1 MEHLPAKLARQATI
15 GAAPQE
21 AWEVADA
28 VEEEEARRRVPPTNQ
43 PTAPLRDR
51 ASNLRWRKGAS
62 DVSIYLQT
70 GPDEVEGWSLDPVRG
85 NDAQNAAMG
94 RLLAFEQHEL
104 SKVEREDYF
113 FLNPARGDATWI
125 NKQRLED
132 ITLAVEAAHKHAQ
145 RYPPS
150 DTKAD
155 VQLRVMSKLF
165 AVVHLRALDAIS
177 ARAEGSDR
185 FVNICESVD
194 LASLVENVRHM
205 LVYRTEVK
213 RAKSSASAVSPIAT
227 GIRRQYGHN
236 TQLNHE
242 LGERGYPDGHRV
254 DAPGAHAH
262 FNPPMLPMFCSA
274 PPRMGK
280 SAVALLLSSLAV
292 KLGGRVFYGVAP
304 NKVVPVNEMLHKVRS
319 ALQWTP
325 KPPPL
330 TNYTKRP
337 RLAVAASAARTT
349 GQGLQV
355 NDHDR
360 PMHDNLHIVF
370 YSHHVPT
377 TELKAVI
384 ARIDAL
390 SKTQGEWVLH
400 VRDEAQF
407 LVKDSSY
414 YYKEG
419 SKVKAIPEYQPGWK
433 RPPELLEQLRGTYP
447 LKCGLSLCVS
457 ATLLPVLTE
466 TQLVGR
472 VPHEFWGYLDADE
485 WNEELEDARDE
496 RDHEAAR
503 LAIDDANAPR
513 MVAVLSPQRGNLHVS
528 DETPYWIKEHYPTLI
543 RRGIYEVP
551 RSYHGTMEHVEPWKA
566 EDEEDVTY
574 MNDGMWRL
582 DEDSVADNY
591 PELKQQLAL
600 VQAKG
605 DESVPGM
612 PRVYSPVV
620 YAPSDDALAV
630 LSHAREWLEQGEEDN
645 SVQFRSS
652 SEAGA
657 HRFVPMYLL
666 SPTRTQRGDGGTADW
681 VQQIFKLAWLRMHG
695 WFTGDDDS
703 LPPSHDVV
711 GSLPQQ
717 LNKRNLREHYGMI
730 ALVYASDEN
739 DIERRRYSRSL
750 PSGGD
755 GKEGEL
761 LVYCFDPVDPENRLA
776 GHDFERFRKRAEA
789 RFAPFS
795 GTEPSSWGPMVDK
808 LEAGRMRTTATSL
821 YVKKNRREGL
831 NKKMVEV
838 RKAKPADLTAEL
850 QRLLQEKLKRIHLSF
865 DPDLAADED
874 MSRLLVNLNGIVL
887 KLTTTRHENAQSA
900 ISYYTREYGIRKVL
914 VSGYSMLSAGLTL
927 QYTEYLQGS
936 FGYWTHWVPKYF
948 AVATV
953 RKQLSLSES
962 YQLVGRSFIDVRGGA
977 QLPPGWKVQLLAAQY
992 VIPVLTLYSRLELRF
1007 AMLRDMPLAQ
1017 VFAHLSQ
1024 FCVHPAI
1031 ALNFDFPANLL
1042 AQFCRSQLSRQE
1054 RKDGLVWELLR
1065 FTKPPSEDEEIRFTV
1080 PREGLVVG
1088 VD

>member
-1 MEHLPAKLARQATI
+1 MEHLSAKLARQATI
-15 GAAPQE
+15 GVAPQE
-21 AWEVADA
+21 AWEVAEA
-28 VEEEEARRRVPPTNQ
+28 VKEEEARTRVPPTNQ
-43 PTAPLRDR
+43 PNRGATRDR
-51 ASNLRWRKGAS
+51 AFNRRWRKGANS
-62 DVSIYLQT
+62 VSIYLQT
-70 GPDEVEGWSLDPVRG
+70 RPRSRVLLKDLQTGPNEVEGWSLDPVPG
-85 NDAQNAAMG
+85 TAEQNAAMK
-94 RLLAFEQHEL
+94 RLQDFEQHEL
-104 SKVEREDYF
+104 SKVERGDYF
-113 FLNPARGDATWI
+113 FRNPERGDATWI
-125 NKQRLED
+125 NKQRLDD
-132 ITLAVEAAHKHAQ
+132 IELAITAAHNHAQMAMPDETLA
-145 RYPPS
+145 
-150 DTKAD
+150 DM
-155 VQLRVMSKLF
+155 QLKVMSKLF
-165 AVVHLRALDAIS
+165 IVVHLRALDAIS
-177 ARAEGSDR
+177 ALAEGSDR

-205 LVYRTEVK
+205 LVYRTEVR
-213 RAKSSASAVSPIAT
+213 RAKSAAPAVSPIAT
-227 GIRRQYGHN
+227 GIRRQYDHN

-325 KPPPL
+325 KPLPL
-330 TNYTKRP
+330 TNYSKRQ
-337 RLAVAASAARTT
+337 RLAVAAAAARTT

-390 SKTQGEWVLH
+390 SKMPGEWVLH

-419 SKVKAIPEYQPGWK
+419 KADKSIPEYEPGWK
-433 RPPELLEQLRGTYP
+433 RPPELLAYLRGTYP

-472 VPHEFWGYLDADE
+472 VPHELWGRVDMDGDE
-485 WNEELEDARDE
+485 RDARD
-496 RDHEAAR
+496 HAAAQS
-503 LAIDDANAPR
+503 AINGMAPR
-513 MVAVLSPQRGNLHVS
+513 MVAVLSPQRGNLHMS
-528 DETPYWIKEHYPTLI
+528 DETPYWIKDHYRDLD
-543 RRGIYEVP
+543 GVH

-566 EDEEDVTY
+566 KDEAEVTY
-574 MNDGMWRL
+574 MSEGMWKL

-591 PELKQQLAL
+591 PELKHQLAL

-620 YAPSDDALAV
+620 YAPSDDAVAV
-630 LSHAREWLEQGEEDN
+630 LSHAHEWLDEVTTRDYA
-645 SVQFRSS
+645 RSLPIVL
-652 SEAGA
+652 
-657 HRFVPMYLL
+657 HHFIPMYLL

-681 VQQIFKLAWLRMHG
+681 VQQIFKLAWLRVHR
-695 WFTGDDDS
+695 WFTEGTDARPR
-703 LPPSHDVV
+703 LPHAFNTK
-711 GSLPQQ
+711 Q
-717 LNKRNLREHYGMI
+717 LRQAYGMI

-761 LVYCFDPVDPENRLA
+761 LVYCFDPVDRENRLE
-776 GHDFERFRKRAEA
+776 GYDFERIPDSAGGA
-789 RFAPFS
+789 SVGATFS
-795 GTEPSSWGPMVDK
+795 TLPP
-808 LEAGRMRTTATSL
+808 GRMRTTATSL
-821 YVKKNRREGL
+821 YVKRNRREGL
-831 NKKMVEV
+831 NKEMVEA
-838 RKAKPADLTAEL
+838 RKAKPANLAAKL
-850 QRLLQEKLKRIHLSF
+850 QDLLQKKLKYKEHTF

-874 MSRLLVNLNGIVL
+874 MSTLLVNLNGIVL

-900 ISYYTREYGIRKVL
+900 ISYYQREYGIEKVL

-927 QYTEYLQGS
+927 QYSKYTFLQPMGT
-936 FGYWTHWVPKYF
+936 WDHWVPKYF

-962 YQLVGRSFIDVRGGA
+962 YQLVGRSFIDLRGGA
-977 QLPPGWKVQLLAAQY
+977 ELPPGWKVQLLAAQY

-1024 FCVHPAI
+1024 FCAHPAI
-1031 ALNFDFPANLL
+1031 ALHFDFPANLL
-1042 AQFCRSQLSRQE
+1042 AQFYRSQLSRQE

-1065 FTKPPSEDEEIRFTV
+1065 FTQAPSEDEEIRFTV
-1080 PREGLVVG
+1080 PEGGLVVG
-1088 VD
+1088 VA

>member
-1 MEHLPAKLARQATI
+1 MEHLPAKLARQASI
-15 GAAPQE
+15 GVAPKE
-21 AWEVADA
+21 AWEVAEA
-28 VEEEEARRRVPPTNQ
+28 VEEEAARTSVPPTNQ
-43 PTAPLRDR
+43 PAAPLRDR
-51 ASNLRWRKGAS
+51 AFNRRWRESAS
-62 DVSIYLQT
+62 SVSIYLQAN
-70 GPDEVEGWSLDPVRG
+70 PDEAEGWSLDPVPG
-85 NDAQNAAMG
+85 TAEQTAAMQ
-94 RLLAFEQHEL
+94 RLQAFEKHEL
-104 SKVEREDYF
+104 SKVGRGDYF
-113 FLNPARGDATWI
+113 FRNPERGDATWI
-125 NKQRLED
+125 NKPRLDD
-132 ITLAVEAAHKHAQ
+132 IELAIEAARTHA
-145 RYPPS
+145 RRGPS
-150 DTKAD
+150 SGSLAD
-155 VQLRVMSKLF
+155 RQYQVMSKLF
-165 AVVHLRALDAIS
+165 VVVHLRALEAIS
-177 ARAEGSDR
+177 TLAEGSDR

-205 LVYRTEVK
+205 LVYRTEVR
-213 RAKSSASAVSPIAT
+213 RAKSSASAVSPIAQ
-227 GIRRQYGHN
+227 GIRRQYDHN

-254 DAPGAHAH
+254 DAPGARVH

-330 TNYTKRP
+330 TNITKRQ
-337 RLAVAASAARTT
+337 RLAAAASAARTT

-414 YYKEG
+414 YYKVG
-419 SKVKAIPEYQPGWK
+419 KADKSIPEYEPGWK
-433 RPPELLEQLRGTYP
+433 RPPELLAYLRGTYP

-472 VPHEFWGYLDADE
+472 VSHERWGYIDE
-485 WNEELEDARDE
+485 EDAERDERDE

-503 LAIDDANAPR
+503 LAIGDASAPR

-543 RRGIYEVP
+543 RRGVYDVP
-551 RSYHGTMEHVEPWKA
+551 RSYYGTMEHVVPWKA

-582 DEDSVADNY
+582 DEHSVADNY
-591 PELKQQLAL
+591 PELKHQLAL

-620 YAPSDDALAV
+620 YSPSEDAVAV
-630 LSHAREWLEQGEEDN
+630 LSHARAWLEQGEDDN
-645 SVQFRSS
+645 ADQFRRT

-695 WFTGDDDS
+695 WFTGGDDS

-717 LNKRNLREHYGMI
+717 LNKRNLRVHYGMI

-739 DIERRRYSRSL
+739 DVERRRYSRSL
-750 PSGGD
+750 PSVGD

-776 GHDFERFRKRAEA
+776 GDDFERFRARAEA

-795 GTEPSSWGPMVDK
+795 GTEPRNWGPMVEK
-808 LEAGRMRTTATSL
+808 LEAGKMQTTATSL
-821 YVKKNRREGL
+821 YVKRNRRDGL
-831 NKKMVEV
+831 NEAMVNAKK
-838 RKAKPADLTAEL
+838 KKPADLAAKL
-850 QRLLQEKLKRIHLSF
+850 QALLQEKLKYRPHMF
-865 DPDLAADED
+865 DPDLPADEKV
-874 MSRLLVNLNGIVL
+874 SLLLVNLNGIVL
-887 KLTTTRHENAQSA
+887 KLTTTRHQNAQSA
-900 ISYYTREYGIRKVL
+900 ISYYQREYGIRKVL
-914 VSGYSMLSAGLTL
+914 ASGYSMLSAGLTL
-927 QYTEYLQGS
+927 QHTEYLRGS
-936 FGYWTHWVPKYF
+936 FGHWTHWVPKYF

-962 YQLVGRSFIDVRGGA
+962 YQLVGRSFIDLRGGA
-977 QLPPGWKVQLLAAQY
+977 ELPPGWKVQLLAAQY

-1024 FCVHPAI
+1024 FCAHPAI
-1031 ALNFDFPANLL
+1031 ALHFEYPANLL
-1042 AQFCRSQLSRQE
+1042 AQFYRSQLSRQE

-1065 FTKPPSEDEEIRFTV
+1065 FAQPPSEDAEIEFV
-1080 PREGLVVG
+1080 APREGLVVG
-1088 VD
+1088 ET

>member
-15 GAAPQE
+15 GVAPQE
-21 AWEVADA
+21 AWEVAEA
-28 VEEEEARRRVPPTNQ
+28 VEEEEARKLVPPTNQ

-51 ASNLRWRKGAS
+51 ASNRRWREGAS
-62 DVSIYLQT
+62 SVSIYLWT
-70 GPDEVEGWSLDPVRG
+70 SPNDPHASEGWSLVPVLG
-85 NDAQNAAMG
+85 TAEQNAAMA
-94 RLLAFEQHEL
+94 RLQAFEQHEL

-113 FLNPARGDATWI
+113 FRNPDRGDATWI
-125 NKQRLED
+125 NKQRLDD
-132 ITLAVEAAHKHAQ
+132 IELAIEAAHNHA
-145 RYPPS
+145 RRGLPNE
-150 DTKAD
+150 TLAD
-155 VQLRVMSKLF
+155 MQLRVMSKLF
-165 AVVHLRALDAIS
+165 VVVHLRALDAIS
-177 ARAEGSDR
+177 RRAEGSDR

-205 LVYRTEVK
+205 LVYRTEVR
-213 RAKSSASAVSPIAT
+213 RAKSAAPAVSPIAT
-227 GIRRQYGHN
+227 GIRRQYDHN

-242 LGERGYPDGHRV
+242 LGQRGYPDGHRV

-319 ALQWTP
+319 SLQWTP
-325 KPPPL
+325 KPLPL
-330 TNYTKRP
+330 TNYTKRQ
-337 RLAVAASAARTT
+337 RLAVAAAAERTT

-419 SKVKAIPEYQPGWK
+419 KADKSIPEYEPGWK

-472 VPHEFWGYLDADE
+472 VPHELWGRVDMDG
-485 WNEELEDARDE
+485 DARNE
-496 RDHEAAR
+496 RDHAAAQS
-503 LAIDDANAPR
+503 AINGMAPR
-513 MVAVLSPQRGNLHVS
+513 MVAVLSPQRGNLHMS
-528 DETPYWIKEHYPTLI
+528 DETPYWIKDHYPDLD
-543 RRGIYEVP
+543 GVH
-551 RSYHGTMEHVEPWKA
+551 RSYYGTMEHVEPWKA
-566 EDEEDVTY
+566 EDEEDITY
-574 MNDGMWRL
+574 MSDGMWRL

-591 PELKQQLAL
+591 PELKHQLAL

-605 DESVPGM
+605 DESVPDM

-620 YAPSDDALAV
+620 YAPSDDAVAV
-630 LSHAREWLEQGEEDN
+630 LSHAREWLDEATTRERT
-645 SVQFRSS
+645 RSS
-652 SEAGA
+652 SSLW
-657 HRFVPMYLL
+657 HHFIPMYLL

-681 VQQIFKLAWLRMHG
+681 VQQIFKLAWLRVHG
-695 WFTGDDDS
+695 WFTQGTDARPR
-703 LPPSHDVV
+703 LPNAFNDA
-711 GSLPQQ
+711 Q
-717 LNKRNLREHYGMI
+717 LRQAYGMI

-739 DIERRRYSRSL
+739 DVERRRYSRSL
-750 PSGGD
+750 PSGGA

-761 LVYCFDPVDPENRLA
+761 LVYCFDPVDPENRLEEY
-776 GHDFERFRKRAEA
+776 DFERIPDSAGGA
-789 RFAPFS
+789 SVGATFS
-795 GTEPSSWGPMVDK
+795 TLSP
-808 LEAGRMRTTATSL
+808 GRMRTTATSL
-821 YVKKNRREGL
+821 YVKKSRRGGL
-831 NKKMVEV
+831 NKEMVEA
-838 RKAKPADLTAEL
+838 RKAKPADLAAKL
-850 QRLLQEKLKRIHLSF
+850 QDLLQKNSKHKKHTF
-865 DPDLAADED
+865 DPDLAADAD
-874 MSRLLVNLNGIVL
+874 MSTLLVNLNGIVL

-900 ISYYTREYGIRKVL
+900 ISYYQRQYGIEKVL

-927 QYTEYLQGS
+927 QYSKYNS
-936 FGYWTHWVPKYF
+936 FAAVATWDHWVPKYF

-962 YQLVGRSFIDVRGGA
+962 YQLVGRSFIDLRGGA
-977 QLPPGWKVQLLAAQY
+977 ELPPGWKVQLLAAQY

-1024 FCVHPAI
+1024 FCAHPAI
-1031 ALNFDFPANLL
+1031 ALHFDFPVNLL
-1042 AQFCRSQLSRQE
+1042 AQFYRSQLSRQE

-1065 FTKPPSEDEEIRFTV
+1065 FTQPPSEDEELEFT
-1080 PREGLVVG
+1080 PPLEGLVVSEK
-1088 VD
+1088 

>member
-1 MEHLPAKLARQATI
+1 MEQLSVKLARQATI
-15 GAAPQE
+15 GAAPEQ
-21 AWEVADA
+21 AWEVAEA
-28 VEEEEARRRVPPTNQ
+28 VGEAEAETGVPPTNQ

-51 ASNLRWRKGAS
+51 AFNHRWRKGAS
-62 DVSIYLQT
+62 NVSVYLQT
-70 GPDEVEGWSLDPVRG
+70 NPDDPNEVEGWSLDPVPG
-85 NDAQNAAMG
+85 TAEQNAAMQ
-94 RLLAFEQHEL
+94 RLQAFEQHEL
-104 SKVEREDYF
+104 SKVERGDYF
-113 FLNPARGDATWI
+113 FRNPERGDATWI
-125 NKQRLED
+125 NKNRLDD
-132 ITLAVEAAHKHAQ
+132 IELAIEAVHAHAQ
-145 RYPPS
+145 IAMPS
-150 DTKAD
+150 GSLAD
-155 VQLRVMSKLF
+155 RQYRVMSKLF
-165 AVVHLRALDAIS
+165 VVVHLRALEAIS
-177 ARAEGSDR
+177 ALAEGSDR

-194 LASLVENVRHM
+194 LPSLVENVRHM

-213 RAKSSASAVSPIAT
+213 RAKSSAPAVSPIAQ
-227 GIRRQYGHN
+227 GIRRQYDHN

-254 DAPGAHAH
+254 DAPGAHVH

-330 TNYTKRP
+330 KNYSKRQ
-337 RLAVAASAARTT
+337 RLAVASAAARTT

-419 SKVKAIPEYQPGWK
+419 GTVKAIPEYEPGWK
-433 RPPELLEQLRGTYP
+433 RPPELLAYLRGTYP

-472 VPHEFWGYLDADE
+472 VPHELWGRVDMDG
-485 WNEELEDARDE
+485 DHRDE
-496 RDHEAAR
+496 RDHAAAQS
-503 LAIDDANAPR
+503 AIGANAPR
-513 MVAVLSPQRGNLHVS
+513 MVAVLSPQRGNLYVS
-528 DETPYWIKEHYPTLI
+528 DETPYWIKDHYPTLI
-543 RRGIYEVP
+543 RSGVYNVD
-551 RSYHGTMEHVEPWKA
+551 RSYHGTMEHVEPWVA
-566 EDEEDVTY
+566 EGEEDVTY

-591 PELKQQLAL
+591 PELKHQLAL

-620 YAPSDDALAV
+620 YAPSDDAVAV

-645 SVQFRSS
+645 ADQFRRT

-703 LPPSHDVV
+703 LPPSHHVV

-739 DIERRRYSRSL
+739 DVERRRYSRSL
-750 PSGGD
+750 SSGGG

-761 LVYCFDPVDPENRLA
+761 LVYCFDPVDPENRLT
-776 GHDFERFRKRAEA
+776 GDDFERFRARAEA

-795 GTEPSSWGPMVDK
+795 GTEPRNWGPMVEK
-808 LEAGRMRTTATSL
+808 LEAGKMQTTATSL
-821 YVKKNRREGL
+821 YVNRNRRDGL
-831 NKKMVEV
+831 NEAMVNARKK
-838 RKAKPADLTAEL
+838 KAPDLAAKL
-850 QRLLQEKLKRIHLSF
+850 QALLQEKLKYRPHMF
-865 DPDLAADED
+865 DPDLPADEK
-874 MSRLLVNLNGIVL
+874 MSMLLVNLNGIVL

-900 ISYYTREYGIRKVL
+900 ISYYAREYGIRKVL

-927 QYTEYLQGS
+927 QHTEHVRGS

-962 YQLVGRSFIDVRGGA
+962 YQLVGRSFVDLRGGGE
-977 QLPPGWKVQLLAAQY
+977 LPEGWKVQLLASKY

-1024 FCVHPAI
+1024 FCTHPAI
-1031 ALNFDFPANLL
+1031 ALHFDFPANLL
-1042 AQFCRSQLSRQE
+1042 AQFYRSQLSRQE

-1065 FTKPPSEDEEIRFTV
+1065 FTQPPSEDEEIEFTV
-1080 PREGLVVG
+1080 PLEGHVVG
-1088 VD
+1088 EK